1 MLNLLGSIA
10 EFERELM
17 LERQRD
23 PVKPEGKTGDAIA
36 AEFGIGRARMERTDY
51 GV

>member
-1 MLNLLGSIA
+1 
-10 EFERELM
+10 M

-36 AEFGIGRARMERTDY
+36 AEFGQNAAD
-51 GV
+51 